1 MEKVG
6 LIRLP
11 DHEWAI
17 DMRHSIEF
25 PDDDGIH
32 NGPSIMSSVPWGV
45 RNENLPNHEDAHM
58 EVPSDEEEEND
69 LYAALSAEAA
79 RHAEVE
85 RRKAAIFIQKMWRGH
100 CLRGVHIRLRE
111 ASRQMSAVRAPPSNA
126 RFTSDAEYYTQ
137 MYGRPYPPHVKKA
150 IYIQKMWRG
159 WIGRRDANREW
170 WAQQTN

>member
-1 MEKVG
+1 MISMSAE
-6 LIRLP
+6 
-11 DHEWAI
+11 AA
-17 DMRHSIEF
+17 RH
-25 PDDDGIH
+25 
-32 NGPSIMSSVPWGV
+32 
-45 RNENLPNHEDAHM
+45 A
-58 EVPSDEEEEND
+58 EVEPCSHH
-69 LYAALSAEAA
+69 EAA

-170 WAQQTN
+170 WAQQTLTIGELAAITIQKIWRGHLGRKAACWKDKIV